1 MSTELTTQERIVLVY
16 NPSFQNQQVHFTSRA
31 TTYGQ
36 LREELVAQN
45 IVEDMSAWKVMEGR
59 TRVTLEHDEAMLPTN
74 IPLANK
80 PGQVSNDLI
89 LIMTQKKM
97 DLGARTERQEIM
109 AILRNYKLESKE
121 NAKQVQRIFG
131 NYTQLSNKV
140 LIAKFSRFANRNLLT
155 KAVSSEKMAVDKVET
170 PIEEV
175 VETESP
181 LTEEGTP
188 EETFEEIIQRKC
200 DDVIKGS
207 TEIVKKCEEI
217 VGSIAF
223 ILKEVQEATK
233 QGPNKD
239 LLSELED
246 IKRLFV

>member
-16 NPSFQNQQVHFTSRA
+16 NPSVQNQQVHFTSRA

-97 DLGARTERQEIM
+97 DLGAITHRQEIM
-109 AILRNYKLESKE
+109 ADLKRFRSASKE
-121 NAKQVQRIFG
+121 NEAEIKRVFG
-131 NYTQLSNKV
+131 NYTQMKNEE
-140 LIAKFSRFANRNLLT
+140 LIRKYHKFMSEYNASASRHIL
-155 KAVSSEKMAVDKVET
+155 KA
-170 PIEEV
+170 EER
-175 VETESP
+175 TEFEP
-181 LTEEGTP
+181 VKAP
-188 EETFEEIIQRKC
+188 ATFEEIIQREC
-200 DDVIKGS
+200 DNVIKGS